1 MSRSLLRDQAYD
13 ALREAIEEGVLEP
26 GERLNEADLVAWL
39 GVSRTPIR
47 EALTRL
53 EHGGLVETTPGR
65 LTRVSPLDAKA
76 AADAQ
81 TVVAAM
87 HEAATREAV
96 PRLTQDDLDEM
107 TAANERLA
115 AALDDEDVDAAIEA
129 DDAFH
134 HVAVRR
140 CGNAALASVLA
151 QFTPMLRRL
160 ERLRFGSLAA
170 RTSVEQHDDIIRLCA
185 QGAAVEAAVATRSN
199 WQTLAPLINELEP
212 TTSSNAN
219 TTSTATDSET
229 EDSPI

>member
-1 MSRSLLRDQAYD
+1 MSRSLLRDQAYE
-13 ALREAIEEGVLEP
+13 ALRAAIEEGVLEP
-26 GERLNEADLVAWL
+26 GERLNEAELVGWL

-53 EHGGLVETTPGR
+53 ERGGLIETTPGR
-65 LTRVSPLDAKA
+65 LTRVSPLTA
-76 AADAQ
+76 AAASDAQ

-96 PRLTQDDLDEM
+96 PEMTEDDLDEM
-107 TAANERLA
+107 AAANNRLGQ
-115 AALDDEDVDAAIEA
+115 ALDAEDVDAAIAA

-134 HVAVRR
+134 QVAVRR

-151 QFTPMLRRL
+151 QFTPTLRRL

-170 RTSVEQHDDIIRLCA
+170 RASVEQHDDIIRLCS

-199 WQTLAPLINELEP
+199 WQTLAPLINDLDP
-212 TTSSNAN
+212 DTKD
-219 TTSTATDSET
+219 STR
-229 EDSPI
+229 

>member
-1 MSRSLLRDQAYD
+1 MSRSLLRDQAYE

-26 GERLNEADLVAWL
+26 GERLHEGDLVAWL

-53 EHGGLVETTPGR
+53 ERGGLVETTPGR
-65 LTRVSPLDAKA
+65 LTRVSPLSATA

-87 HEAATREAV
+87 HEAAVREAV
-96 PRLTQDDLDEM
+96 PVMTADDLAEM
-107 TAANERLA
+107 TQANQRLA
-115 AALDDEDVDAAIEA
+115 AALDANDVDAAIAA

-134 HVAVRR
+134 RVAVARS
-140 CGNAALASVLA
+140 GNAALAAVLA
-151 QFTPMLRRL
+151 QFSPTLRRI

-170 RTSVEQHDDIIRLCA
+170 RTSVEQHDDIIRLCE

-199 WQTLAPLINELEP
+199 WQTLAPLIAELEP
-212 TTSSNAN
+212 DTKDTSR
-219 TTSTATDSET
+219 
-229 EDSPI
+229 

>member
-1 MSRSLLRDQAYD
+1 MSRSLLRDQAYE

-26 GERLNEADLVAWL
+26 GERLHEGELVAWL

-53 EHGGLVETTPGR
+53 ERGGLVETTPGR
-65 LTRVSPLDAKA
+65 LTRVSPLSATS

-87 HEAATREAV
+87 HETAVREAV
-96 PRLTQDDLDEM
+96 PLMSADDLAEM
-107 TAANERLA
+107 TEANQRLA
-115 AALDDEDVDAAIEA
+115 AALDADDVDAAIAA

-134 HVAVRR
+134 QVAVAR
-140 CGNAALASVLA
+140 CGNAALAAVLA
-151 QFTPMLRRL
+151 QFSPTLRRI

-170 RTSVEQHDDIIRLCA
+170 RGSVEQHDDIIRLCT

-199 WQTLAPLINELEP
+199 WQTLAPLIADLEP
-212 TTSSNAN
+212 DRKDTSR
-219 TTSTATDSET
+219 
-229 EDSPI
+229 